1 MSELA
6 SEFTIVAAGSAATAP
21 VAAHAQPMIAAST
34 EAAIRRL
41 RVTVPPAARAL
52 SRPAGAMQTPA
63 RKTPRDA

>member
-1 MSELA
+1 
-6 SEFTIVAAGSAATAP
+6 
-21 VAAHAQPMIAAST
+21 MIAAST